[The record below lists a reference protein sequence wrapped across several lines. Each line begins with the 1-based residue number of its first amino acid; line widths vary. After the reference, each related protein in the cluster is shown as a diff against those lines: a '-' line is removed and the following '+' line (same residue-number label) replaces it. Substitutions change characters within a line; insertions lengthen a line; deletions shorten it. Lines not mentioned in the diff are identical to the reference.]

1 MDNDNTLYR
10 GNSRT
15 SLNNLLS
22 LGTSVR
28 IREAPPV
35 ENKACL
41 KPAKFFQDLSYCS
54 TSISQKD
61 IFFKTVKT
69 GKINKLDT
77 KVEFFNNWDPFNCP
91 ITSCSLKSSDC
102 S

>member
-1 MDNDNTLYR
+1 MDNGRTLNKA
-10 GNSRT
+10 NSVT
-15 SLNNLLS
+15 NFSLFS

-35 ENKACL
+35 ENEACL
-41 KPAKFFQDLSYCS
+41 NPAKFFQDLSYCS

-91 ITSCSLKSSDC
+91 ITSCSLKNSDC